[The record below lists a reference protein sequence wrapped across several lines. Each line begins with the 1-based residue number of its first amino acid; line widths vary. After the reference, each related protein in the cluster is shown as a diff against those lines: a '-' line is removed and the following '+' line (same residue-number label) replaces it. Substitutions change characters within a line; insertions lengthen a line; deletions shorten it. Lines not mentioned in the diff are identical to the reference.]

1 MHFFS
6 STRFLQISAGVA
18 VLAAS
23 LVSAQAAVNPAVARL
38 GQAVDAYGKRDYFT
52 TVHLLTAAGQ
62 PVKLR
67 DYVAY
72 YLANAQ
78 LVTNNGEDAVRDLAR
93 YEANPIA
100 GSPLTGRLNLL
111 YAKALL
117 GQPTPTP
124 AAALKARQILE
135 SQAPLLPQPD
145 GDFTDAQAMEATGF
159 SRQAAVNYQRVYFL
173 FPASDDAEKARVALE
188 KLRGSLG
195 ADYPVAPG
203 RLRLERGKAWL
214 TARQYL
220 KARQEFAMLAEELT
234 GADREEAQAGVGA
247 ALYLGG

>member
-1 MHFFS
+1 IISIWKLCAVSHTITKSFWAPGTRDRWPDMHFFS
-6 STRFLQISAGVA
+6 STRFLQMSAGVA

-23 LVSAQAAVNPAVARL
+23 LVSAQAAVDPAVARL

-100 GSPLTGRLNLL
+100 GSPLTGRLNL
-111 YAKALL
+111 
-117 GQPTPTP
+117 
-124 AAALKARQILE
+124 
-135 SQAPLLPQPD
+135 
-145 GDFTDAQAMEATGF
+145 
-159 SRQAAVNYQRVYFL
+159 
-173 FPASDDAEKARVALE
+173 
-188 KLRGSLG
+188 
-195 ADYPVAPG
+195 
-203 RLRLERGKAWL
+203 
-214 TARQYL
+214 
-220 KARQEFAMLAEELT
+220 
-234 GADREEAQAGVGA
+234 
-247 ALYLGG
+247 